1 MEEKDKSMKKKV
13 SMGTENASPETKR
26 GADMS
31 KENEG
36 YPFNHA
42 VNNRENE
49 IEESKSA
56 AQPAYPI
63 IFFIA
68 AANMR

>member
-13 SMGTENASPETKR
+13 SMGTENASLETKR

-36 YPFNHA
+36 YSFNHA

-49 IEESKSA
+49 IEESNIDRGSSLANDEKSEDGKVV
-56 AQPAYPI
+56 
-63 IFFIA
+63 
-68 AANMR
+68 